1 MVLFSSY
8 FFMEL
13 IHQILLQLDEHGKI
27 VKVEFFFDRGEL
39 LGGLLKGASFDS
51 SSKEAAL
58 ACPFLRN
65 TG

>member
-1 MVLFSSY
+1 MP
-8 FFMEL
+8 E
-13 IHQILLQLDEHGKI
+13 ILLQLDGSEKI

-51 SSKEAAL
+51 SREEVAPT
-58 ACPFLRN
+58 CPYLRN

>member
-1 MVLFSSY
+1 
-8 FFMEL
+8 MEL
-13 IHQILLQLDEHGKI
+13 TPEILLQLDDGGKI

-39 LGGLLKGASFDS
+39 LGGLMKGASVGS

-58 ACPFLRN
+58 GCPFLKN